1 MKIFLIS
8 ALVILLFLSG
18 CAITRTAN
26 ILKTETG
33 QKLRSEQI
41 EIKPPRTKL
50 PLGEKLTYQV
60 SWLGVPVGIIV
71 ASTAS
76 KLEEINGRKAY
87 KVQVIAETIGFCN
100 AIYKVKDKFISYID
114 VETMATLRHEVY
126 RRDGRYKK
134 DAITDFNQQ
143 KHTAHFKN
151 LLDKSEKTFTIPENS
166 QDTLSACYYFR
177 LLDIEQGD
185 RVKYFVVNNE
195 KNYELFGVVEKK
207 KFIKIKDI
215 GNYESFFIQ
224 PYAKELGGEE
234 VRKGKVSGYF
244 NADQDRIPLLAIVE
258 APLFTKVTV
267 SLSKI
272 E

>member
-1 MKIFLIS
+1 MLKRIIFII
-8 ALVILLFLSG
+8 AF
-18 CAITRTAN
+18 AIF
-26 ILKTETG
+26 
-33 QKLRSEQI
+33 SEQGLYAGQNFTFVNKSI
-41 EIKPPRTKL
+41 LEEVDKEIIIDSPQTRL
-50 PLGEKLTYQV
+50 PENEYLKYTV
-60 SWLGVPVGIIV
+60 RWLGIPVGYI
-71 ASTAS
+71 TAS
-76 KLEEINGRKAY
+76 IKGVRILNNRQAYVLEVVVKTNA
-87 KVQVIAETIGFCN
+87 FCS
-100 AIYKVKDKFISYID
+100 AIYKIDDRYLSYMD
-114 VETMATLRHEVY
+114 VEDFYTLRHEVY
-126 RRDGRYKK
+126 RREGRYKK
-134 DAITDFNQQ
+134 DAITDFDQVN
-143 KHTAHFKN
+143 HRAHFKN
-151 LLDKSEKTFTIPENS
+151 LLDGSEKDFDIPPGV